1 MALIQVAI
9 LDDYQDAALRMTD
22 WSAVTARADLVVFR
36 DHVADQEELIRRLR
50 GFDVV
55 VVMRERTP
63 LPAAVI
69 GRLPRLKL
77 VVTSGS
83 GNAVIDLAAAARH
96 GITVCGTGGSGLA
109 APELSWGLLMAL
121 FRDIPGHDA
130 SVRAGGWQRGVGREL
145 AGATLGLLG
154 LGRIGQRM
162 ARYAHAFDMRVIAW
176 SEHLTDDTARAHG
189 AELVTRE
196 QLFAQADAVSVHLK
210 LSGRT
215 AGLVGAAELKL
226 LGPDGYL
233 VNTSR
238 SGIVDRAALVDA
250 LRERTIAGAA
260 LDVFDIEPL
269 SPGDPLRTLPGTVLT
284 PHVGYVTTKAYQR
297 FFSEIAADIVA
308 WLDGAPVR
316 RLGCSSSADGNGRNT
331 S

>member
-1 MALIQVAI
+1 MALTRIAI

-22 WSAVTARADLVVFR
+22 WSDVTSRADLVVFR
-36 DHVADQEELIRRLR
+36 DHVADQEELIRRLS

-63 LPAAVI
+63 LPAAVLA
-69 GRLPRLKL
+69 RLPRLKL

-83 GNAVIDLAAAARH
+83 GNAVIDLQAATEH
-96 GITVCGTGGSGLA
+96 GITVCGTGGSGQA
-109 APELSWGLLMAL
+109 APELTWGLLMAL
-121 FRDIPGHDA
+121 LRDIPGHDA

-162 ARYAHAFDMRVIAW
+162 ACYAHAFDMRVVAW
-176 SEHLTDDTARAHG
+176 SEHLRWDTAHAHG

-196 QLFAQADAVSVHLK
+196 QLFAQSDVVSIHLK
-210 LSGRT
+210 LSART

-238 SGIVDRAALVDA
+238 SGIVDGAALLDA

-260 LDVFDIEPL
+260 LDVFDVEPL
-269 SPGDPLRTLPGTVLT
+269 SPDDPLRTMGGTVLT
-284 PHVGYVTTKAYQR
+284 PHIGYVTTKAYQR
-297 FFSEIAADIVA
+297 FFTEIATDIAA
-308 WLDGAPVR
+308 WLDGTPVR
-316 RLGCSSSADGNGRNT
+316 LLG
-331 S
+331 